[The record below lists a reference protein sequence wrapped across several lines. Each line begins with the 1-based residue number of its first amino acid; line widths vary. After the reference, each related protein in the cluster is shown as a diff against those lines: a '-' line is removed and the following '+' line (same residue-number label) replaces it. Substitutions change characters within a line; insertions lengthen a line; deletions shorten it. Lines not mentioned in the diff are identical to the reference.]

1 MALTRLAALVLL
13 GMMWAQVCFVPY
25 TKVEESFSLQ
35 AVHDILTHGVMRRDQ
50 YDHLSF
56 PGAVPRSFI
65 GALLL
70 SVASLP
76 AALCATSAGV
86 QLGVRLVLGTCAWAA
101 MVHMACLLCP
111 KASRVRALFYVLCAI
126 QYHLTFWTS
135 RTTPNGLAFP
145 LATVA
150 LTHVVHGRHAYKG
163 LALLAATA
171 MMLRLEL
178 VCLAVPAYLWTWWH
192 HQRRFVY
199 VFMTGA
205 VTCAGSIALSV
216 LVDSYFWR
224 KRFLWPEGH
233 AVIFNVIEGRSAEWG
248 VSPPWTYVVRDLPRI
263 LFAAFPLA
271 LLGCTRRSSFRSPL
285 VLLIC
290 THVGLMS
297 FLAHKEWRFLVY
309 IVPLCNML
317 AAQGASMLIRTYL
330 GRWLMLGLVG
340 TSAALW
346 ILGTHVSIY
355 NYPGGEALRILHTQ
369 MQEAQ
374 VVHIDTLAAMTG
386 VSLFQSIHLARPAH
400 SLVPS
405 QAPVW
410 VYDKR
415 EHVLDDCT
423 WTLAISERAC
433 HAPYALVGEPISGY
447 DGLRLRRTYVQDLL
461 HAARGGTWPTIS
473 ELFPLEI
480 RFTPRLWICRR
491 TEPC

>member
-1 MALTRLAALVLL
+1 
-13 GMMWAQVCFVPY
+13 
-25 TKVEESFSLQ
+25 
-35 AVHDILTHGVMRRDQ
+35 
-50 YDHLSF
+50 
-56 PGAVPRSFI
+56 
-65 GALLL
+65 
-70 SVASLP
+70 
-76 AALCATSAGV
+76 
-86 QLGVRLVLGTCAWAA
+86 
-101 MVHMACLLCP
+101 
-111 KASRVRALFYVLCAI
+111 
-126 QYHLTFWTS
+126 
-135 RTTPNGLAFP
+135 
-145 LATVA
+145 
-150 LTHVVHGRHAYKG
+150 
-163 LALLAATA
+163 
-171 MMLRLEL
+171 
-178 VCLAVPAYLWTWWH
+178 
-192 HQRRFVY
+192 
-199 VFMTGA
+199 MTGA

-433 HAPYALVGEPISGY
+433 HAPYAPVGEPISGY